1 MSSRPAAYRGLMLRV
16 LTRREP
22 ALGPGKAQLL
32 ALIEATGSI
41 SSAAR
46 EMGMSYRRAWQLVES
61 MNASFKEPLVLTAVG
76 GKAGGG
82 AGVSDAGRR
91 VLDLYRRMEAAAS
104 AAIDRDL
111 RALEAMVREP
121 LR

>member
-1 MSSRPAAYRGLMLRV
+1 MASPAPTYRGLVLRV
-16 LTRREP
+16 LARGQP

-41 SSAAR
+41 SAAAR
-46 EMGMSYRRAWQLVES
+46 EMGMSYKRAWQLVES
-61 MNASFKEPLVLTAVG
+61 MNASFKEPLVMKAVG

-82 AGVSDAGRR
+82 AAVTEAGRR
-91 VLDLYRRMEAAAS
+91 VLALYQRMESAAA
-104 AAIDRDL
+104 AAIERDL
-111 RALEAMVREP
+111 RALEALVREP